1 MGGLSIIKMFIKFCF
16 FYNRISNE
24 DNKKTKFY
32 RWAIKAFDNSDLM
45 NPGGKYSCAPKKKF
59 EKSFK
64 RVNQICYHEKKY
76 TFVFS
81 VVCNDIFGGGG
92 GTLHKIEN

>member
-1 MGGLSIIKMFIKFCF
+1 MVNIPLKDVPFQSFKLSTLLDGLSIIKMFIVSSV

-45 NPGGKYSCAPKKKF
+45 NPGGK
-59 EKSFK
+59 
-64 RVNQICYHEKKY
+64 
-76 TFVFS
+76 
-81 VVCNDIFGGGG
+81 
-92 GTLHKIEN
+92 